1 MTEPVSFFIFP
12 ALPLVQILIYQLEVP
27 KGVEIHQ

>member
-1 MTEPVSFFIFP
+1 MTEAVSFFIFP
-12 ALPLVQILIYQLEVP
+12 AFPRVQMLIYQLRVP